1 MSYRF
6 HPKPGHWRTELCIVA
21 EGVTQPLRVPDKY
34 KDHSAEDCRLFIY
47 QGKPHASVTISRT
60 RVNGQ
65 AVDPCVQIV
74 GELDWGKKEWTL
86 KNWRQPQYGKNDM
99 TGTEKNWVFGQY
111 QDKLVF
117 TYAAFPHH
125 IVCQMGEGNT
135 VTTSWRTESPKC
147 PFGVYRGGTQTFDFH
162 GKRLR
167 FCHVVQNNPKAK
179 LYWHYYLA
187 AYVFEPQPPFKIL
200 QVSQH
205 PIVSGNEAYV
215 ENCPHQKANVIIPYG
230 AVKNGSGWSVACGR
244 SDHECVLVNLQE
256 EDLNL

>member
-1 MSYRF
+1 MNLYCT
-6 HPKPGHWRTELCIVA
+6 WE
-21 EGVTQPLRVPDKY
+21 
-34 KDHSAEDCRLFIY
+34 
-47 QGKPHASVTISRT
+47 
-60 RVNGQ
+60 
-65 AVDPCVQIV
+65 
-74 GELDWGKKEWTL
+74 
-86 KNWRQPQYGKNDM
+86 
-99 TGTEKNWVFGQY
+99 
-111 QDKLVF
+111 
-117 TYAAFPHH
+117 TYPFH
-125 IVCQMGEGNT
+125 IVHRLDEKGAILS
-135 VTTSWRTESPKC
+135 SWKTESPKSFA
-147 PFGVYRGGTQTFDFH
+147 PYRGGTQAFDFD
-162 GKRLR
+162 GKKLR
-167 FCHVVQNNPKAK
+167 FAHAVFNNPKAK